1 MIFNKSN
8 NNDYSSPDMLVEE
21 FVIERGFID
30 STEYGYAGEAGEDI
44 DNNNYGGF

>member
-8 NNDYSSPDMLVEE
+8 NVDYSSPDMLVEE

-30 STEYGYAGEAGEDI
+30 STEYGAAGEAGDEI
-44 DNNNYGGF
+44 ENNNFGGF